1 MSKFSRKDQAFLT
14 EAYGVQLI
22 TESLPGMTLEQLTA
36 KLSHPLTLQESA
48 YIEKVTSKVI
58 EELFGGLRALAGGA
72 GGAAKAAGGGLVQG
86 AKNLAN
92 KAVDTAKGVGAG
104 VGAAAKQVG
113 QNVGDIYNSA
123 EEKGKADQ
131 ALKQA
136 NASAQQL
143 VQLVQAAQQKGL
155 VSFSGDPMQL
165 PLQDLIDELIMAQQ
179 GAGNIQRSAQKQ
191 GVFGSAGKAF
201 QKGFTNQ

>member
-1 MSKFSRKDQAFLT
+1 MAKFSRKDQALLT

-22 TESLPGMTLEQLTA
+22 TESLPGMSLAQLTS

-48 YIEKVTSKVI
+48 YIEKVTTKVI
-58 EELFGGLRALAGGA
+58 EELFGGLRALAGSA
-72 GGAAKAAGGGLVQG
+72 GGAAKTAGGGLAQG
-86 AKNLAN
+86 LKNAAGAAGSAL
-92 KAVDTAKGVGAG
+92 KGAAQG
-104 VGAAAKQVG
+104 VGAAANQVK

-136 NASAQQL
+136 NAAAQQL
-143 VQLVQAAQQKGL
+143 VQLVQAAQQKGM
-155 VSFSGDPMQL
+155 VTFSGDPMQL
-165 PLQDLIDELIMAQQ
+165 PLEELIDELILAQQ
-179 GAGNIQRSAQKQ
+179 GAGNLQRSAQKK

-201 QKGFTNQ
+201 QQGFRA